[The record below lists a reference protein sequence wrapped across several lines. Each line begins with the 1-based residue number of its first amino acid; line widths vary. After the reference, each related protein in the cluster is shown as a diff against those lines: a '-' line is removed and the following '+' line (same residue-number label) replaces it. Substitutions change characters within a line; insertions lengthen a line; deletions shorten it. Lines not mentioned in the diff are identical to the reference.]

1 MILLA
6 VSSLPII
13 ALCFSIG
20 GITLLDLAK
29 FLLFLIVTAIYLGSI
44 SIFFSTYCKRTTA
57 ATVCSYFA
65 MLVLVFL
72 SLLLVIGVGILS
84 LLNKED
90 ISYHLSF
97 LLTSCGK
104 AIGNWIYILLLNP
117 IISFFSML
125 KDQIGYGTQEGYL
138 FLMSNGM
145 SPFCYEHWFFISL
158 ILQLIVS
165 LLFLWL
171 ASRKITPC

>member
-1 MILLA
+1 
-6 VSSLPII
+6 
-13 ALCFSIG
+13 
-20 GITLLDLAK
+20 
-29 FLLFLIVTAIYLGSI
+29 
-44 SIFFSTYCKRTTA
+44 
-57 ATVCSYFA
+57 
-65 MLVLVFL
+65 
-72 SLLLVIGVGILS
+72 
-84 LLNKED
+84 
-90 ISYHLSF
+90 
-97 LLTSCGK
+97 
-104 AIGNWIYILLLNP
+104 
-117 IISFFSML
+117 ML